1 MAEFAS
7 TLQREIATETGVKFG
22 ELQLSLFVGLAYD
35 VEHQEKCTI
44 ITEQAQKV
52 VEVLKTAGAIDEGG
66 RVQPDFKPEEIVLPQ
81 ELEEVRETVLAV
93 VEKPEPVAAETLAGT
108 VYTRTVM
115 EEKQITYDDAKE
127 LMEHFQKKDYITRD
141 GKMKDTMKNAMK
153 AGTLELPKKYEAARS
168 RFETIIANVDRK
180 PPVRDAS
187 RDVTVRLNKQVM
199 LSPEF
204 MELWGK
210 IKQKTTYRV
219 HIDTE
224 RLVENCVKTLRD
236 MPRITKTR
244 LISQT
249 ADVHVEQAGIY
260 HTEREMRTLD
270 VEDSYQI
277 LPDLITVISDDA
289 LLTPATVNRI
299 LQKSG
304 RCGEFLAN
312 PEAFLEKAVEI
323 IRDNRHALAIDGI
336 SYIKLDGE
344 EYYAQEIFDS
354 AELLANL
361 DHNAV
366 KVEHSVYDY
375 IVYDSSSVE
384 KPFALALDQD
394 PDVKM
399 FFKIPD
405 RFKIET
411 PIGSYNPDWAVYLTR
426 NGEEKLYFI
435 LETKGDTNLM
445 ELRTREQ
452 LKIHC
457 GKKHFEALENG
468 VEMQTVRRW
477 SEFKES
483 I

>member
-1 MAEFAS
+1 
-7 TLQREIATETGVKFG
+7 
-22 ELQLSLFVGLAYD
+22 
-35 VEHQEKCTI
+35 
-44 ITEQAQKV
+44 
-52 VEVLKTAGAIDEGG
+52 
-66 RVQPDFKPEEIVLPQ
+66 
-81 ELEEVRETVLAV
+81 
-93 VEKPEPVAAETLAGT
+93 
-108 VYTRTVM
+108 
-115 EEKQITYDDAKE
+115 
-127 LMEHFQKKDYITRD
+127 
-141 GKMKDTMKNAMK
+141 
-153 AGTLELPKKYEAARS
+153 
-168 RFETIIANVDRK
+168 
-180 PPVRDAS
+180 
-187 RDVTVRLNKQVM
+187 
-199 LSPEF
+199 
-204 MELWGK
+204 
-210 IKQKTTYRV
+210 
-219 HIDTE
+219 
-224 RLVENCVKTLRD
+224 